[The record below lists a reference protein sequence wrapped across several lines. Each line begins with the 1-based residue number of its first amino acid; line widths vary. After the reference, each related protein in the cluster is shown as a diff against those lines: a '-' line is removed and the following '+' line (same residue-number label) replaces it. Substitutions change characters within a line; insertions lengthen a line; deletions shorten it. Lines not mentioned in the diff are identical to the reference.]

1 MVKKLFQKGDVIM
14 TTPEPGYYGVAIVL
28 DDAKPIELS
37 PGRLSYP
44 MNHIMVTP
52 LLFTR
57 PLSMADIDGKNLTPL
72 VFSVYFD
79 NEGDLVFW
87 RDQVCV
93 YIYTNR
99 NKAKFQIIGTVDT
112 SELYTEPLLWEPLND
127 RFFLCG
133 DVASHLGR
141 EAYIQY
147 CRDNNNNNT
156 IVKK

>member
-14 TTPEPGYYGVAIVL
+14 TTPAPGYYGVAIVL
-28 DDAKPIELS
+28 DDAIPTELS

-44 MNHIMVTP
+44 MNHIMTTP

-57 PLSMADIDGKNLTPL
+57 PITMEDIDKESLIPL
-72 VFSVYFD
+72 VFSVYF
-79 NEGDLVFW
+79 NHNGN
-87 RDQVCV
+87 RV
-93 YIYTNR
+93 YMYDEICINIYTNR

-112 SELYTEPLLWEPLND
+112 SQLYKEPLLWDPQPD

-147 CRDNNNNNT
+147 CRDNH
-156 IVKK
+156 KEM